1 MKFIPLAI
9 SREYFFLLLFVIK
22 SDRIRQLDN
31 VRMAM
36 RLLNFI
42 AKIHHTNKKKS
53 ECLRFKSLWIRRF
66 NRHTHTPQIHATIQ
80 LDSIK
85 YESESGRWL
94 KLQWWY
100 GCIGRSFCC
109 VCQCSNLNVNV
120 KESESEWNKE
130 DYINRITRKCFTE
143 NFREKIIKKGQQK

>member
-1 MKFIPLAI
+1 MFEWQCGCLILSQKFII
-9 SREYFFLLLFVIK
+9 
-22 SDRIRQLDN
+22 RI
-31 VRMAM
+31 
-36 RLLNFI
+36 
-42 AKIHHTNKKKS
+42 KKKS

-66 NRHTHTPQIHATIQ
+66 NRHTYTPQIHATIQ

-109 VCQCSNLNVNV
+109 VCQCLNLNVNV

-143 NFREKIIKKGQQK
+143 NFREKIIKKRPTQIKIKKKCMAKARGWRSGRLPTRKLCAVER